1 MLGLL
6 WERWETWIISLTVSV
21 LWYILKINFPQD
33 PSGLLGASATLAAVF
48 AGFLGVAQGLILTMK
63 DSEAYKILKEND
75 LLSRLFSYLR
85 SGISSSVFL
94 AVLSV
99 VGFFLVTP
107 NTGIKSQYKIIFES
121 IWAFSSMFSFV
132 SYHRITKIMF
142 KLLGHV

>member
-1 MLGLL
+1 MLGLF
-6 WERWETWIISLTVSV
+6 WERWEAWVVSLITATIWYYFKIS
-21 LWYILKINFPQD
+21 FPQD

-63 DSEAYKILKEND
+63 DSEAYKILKAND

-107 NTGIKSQYKIIFES
+107 NSGIKIQYKTIYEAM
-121 IWAFSSMFSFV
+121 WAFSSMFSFL

-142 KLLGHV
+142 KLLRHV